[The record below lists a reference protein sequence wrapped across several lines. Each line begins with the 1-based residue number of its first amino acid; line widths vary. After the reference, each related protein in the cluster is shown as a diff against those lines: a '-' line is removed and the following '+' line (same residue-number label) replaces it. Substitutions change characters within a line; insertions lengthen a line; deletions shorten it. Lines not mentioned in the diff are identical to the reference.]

1 MRILILGH
9 KGMLG
14 SDLMA
19 VLGAGHEVL
28 GRDIEEMDIADE
40 TSCLRII
47 SEAAPDVVV
56 NAAAYTNVNGCEDDW
71 ERCFAV
77 NAIGVKNIAR
87 ACRKGSLKLIHFSSD
102 YVFDGSKGAA
112 YVEDDPCRPLNA
124 YGRSKLAGERF
135 LMETADNFILVRTA
149 WLYGLRG
156 KNFVATILEKA
167 RTEKT
172 LSVVDD
178 QVGCPT
184 YSRDLAQAV
193 HLLIEGNHRGIF
205 HITNRGHCSWY
216 QFALKIL
223 QYAGMGEV
231 AVMPVRSDQTVQV
244 ALRPPYSVLS
254 CRKYLEATG
263 RTTRFWQI
271 ALLDCLDRMGYRR
284 S

>member
-19 VLGAGHEVL
+19 VLGAGHEVM
-28 GRDIEEMDIADE
+28 GRDIEDVDIADE
-40 TSCLRII
+40 DSCRRVIT
-47 SEAAPDVVV
+47 EAAPEVVV
-56 NAAAYTNVNGCEDDW
+56 NAAAYTNVNGCETDW

-77 NAIGVKNIAR
+77 NATGVKNIAR
-87 ACRKGSLKLIHFSSD
+87 VCRKGPVKIIHFSTD
-102 YVFDGSKGAA
+102 YVFDGEKGAA

-124 YGRSKLAGERF
+124 YGRSKLAGERC
-135 LMETADNFILVRTA
+135 LMEISGNYILVRTS

-167 RTEKT
+167 RTEKK
-172 LSVVDD
+172 LAVVDD

-184 YSRDLAQAV
+184 YSRDLAGAV
-193 HLLIEGNHRGIF
+193 QLLIEGHHQGIF

-223 QYAGMGEV
+223 QYAGMEEI
-231 AVMPVRSDQTVQV
+231 AVTPVRSDQTVQV
-244 ALRPPYSVLS
+244 APRPPYSVLS

-271 ALLDCLDRMGYRR
+271 ALIDYLEKMGYRR